1 MLKINYRKTTFC
13 CFVLKIFCNFT
24 AVKKEPNNPLIFN
37 VMKNKFLPFAI
48 ASVALLLTT
57 FTTFAQGEWEWA
69 NYWTGD
75 QRAHNHYLNKITN
88 TAFDEEGNIYVY
100 GTMGGDPQ
108 FNGEDFPLPENFLS
122 MNPGWGNDVLNEY
135 LRTRA
140 RIEPKTYLVLAKF
153 DPDGNMLWNK
163 IIRPVNMYS
172 TSNEAWA
179 CWMELRNDKLY
190 VSGNFG
196 LGNDNKSLCYY
207 LDTLI
212 TTKQVRE
219 MPEEER
225 KPPFKESQWT
235 WFAQFDLDGNLLED
249 HFVEAYSREIMDIVA
264 PGYRRTL
271 PLCFSLPSPMHVDNE
286 GNTIVFTAL
295 DYSGNEEDPL
305 TIVIDGDSSRTYDIY
320 MPGTSPPIQMYYF
333 VMLKFSPD
341 WELIQV
347 KPIIHHTEGIPIIDG
362 IPMVGIGF
370 EGLSYDEQDNLYLSG
385 LCAFHPY
392 DSDLQYPARVYL
404 DSTHHITMH
413 DISGGE
419 QTPYVMKCDT
429 DGNVQWCQ
437 QMYLKGSGGTATQIV
452 IAKWFA
458 SAYNNEAIYMTGVG
472 SYYYG
477 DTTIGI
483 FFDST
488 HIQQLQAP
496 QGVPGFARN
505 TAFFVRY
512 DTETGEYLSHGIVPV
527 IEGETASS
535 PGRHPTVYG
544 NRVFTLSN
552 YKFGSFDPAL
562 MQWRDDGL
570 FLGHVPMSCAEMA
583 EKGGVIIHP
592 NGNVLVYMCSRAPV
606 TFTEDIV
613 ANCWGGSNAVFAL
626 YHNPEFVTPY
636 VDVPTYTESTSD
648 LKLWPNPAQALLNV
662 ESEKNQMES
671 ISILDMN
678 GKTILYKNIT
688 DFQTTLDISFL
699 SSGVYFIK
707 AIYQEGIAIEKFVK
721 LGY

>member
-1 MLKINYRKTTFC
+1 
-13 CFVLKIFCNFT
+13 
-24 AVKKEPNNPLIFN
+24 
-37 VMKNKFLPFAI
+37 MKNKFLPFAI

-57 FTTFAQGEWEWA
+57 FTTFAQGEWMWA

-75 QRAHNHYLNKITN
+75 QRDHYDNLNEITN

-122 MNPGWGNDVLNEY
+122 MNLGWGNDVLNEY
-135 LRTRA
+135 VRTRA

-163 IIRPVNMYS
+163 IIRPVDMESANS
-172 TSNEAWA
+172 ETWS

-196 LGNDNKSLCYY
+196 LDGDRDYTLCYY

-212 TTKQVRE
+212 TMKQVRE
-219 MPEEER
+219 MPEEEQ
-225 KPPFKESQWT
+225 KPPFKRSRWT
-235 WFAQFDLDGNLLED
+235 WFAQFDLDGDLLEE
-249 HFVEAYSREIMDIVA
+249 HFVEAYPRKVYDIVA
-264 PGYRRTL
+264 PGYRHPG
-271 PLCFSLPSPMHVDNE
+271 PLCYSLTSPMHVDNE
-286 GNTIVFTAL
+286 GNTIVFTLL
-295 DYSGNEEDPL
+295 DITGNEEVPF
-305 TIVIDGDSSRTYDIY
+305 TIVIDGDSSKTYDIY
-320 MPGTSPPIQMYYF
+320 FPGNSQMQYNYAAI
-333 VMLKFSPD
+333 LKFSPD
-341 WELIQV
+341 WELIHV
-347 KPIIHHTEGIPIIDG
+347 KLIIHHTEGIPTTHYVDEVVDTEG
-362 IPMVGIGF
+362 LPMCGLTIK
-370 EGLSYDEQDNLYLSG
+370 GLSYDEQDNLYLSG
-385 LCAFHPY
+385 YIEGVYPY
-392 DSDLQYPARVYL
+392 YSDFQYPARVYL
-404 DSTHHITMH
+404 DSTHHIAMH
-413 DISGGE
+413 DISGGKR
-419 QTPYVMKCDT
+419 TPCVIKYDT

-452 IAKWFA
+452 IAKWFG
-458 SAYNNEAIYMTGVG
+458 SAYNNNAIYMTGVG

-496 QGVPGFARN
+496 QGVPGLARN

-570 FLGHVPMSCAEMA
+570 FLGHVPMSCVEMA
-583 EKGGVIIHP
+583 SQGGVIIHP
-592 NGNVLVYMCSRAPV
+592 NGNVLVDMSSRAPV

-648 LKLWPNPAQALLNV
+648 LKLWPNPAQDLLNV

-678 GKTILYKNIT
+678 GKTILHKNIT
-688 DFQTTLDISFL
+688 DFQTILDISFL

-721 LGY
+721 AGY

>member
-75 QRAHNHYLNKITN
+75 QREFYDNLNKITN

-122 MNPGWGNDVLNEY
+122 MNPGWGNDGLNEY

-172 TSNEAWA
+172 TSNEALA

-196 LGNDNKSLCYY
+196 LGNDNYSLCYY
-207 LDTLI
+207 WDTLI

-219 MPEEER
+219 IPEEER
-225 KPPFKESQWT
+225 KPPFKESLWT
-235 WFAQFDLDGNLLED
+235 WFAQLDLDGNLLED
-249 HFVEAYSREIMDIVA
+249 HFVETYSRETIDDVA
-264 PGYRRTL
+264 PGYRY
-271 PLCFSLPSPMHVDNE
+271 PGFLCFSIPSPMHVDNE
-286 GNTIVFTAL
+286 GNTIVFTSL
-295 DYSGNEEDPL
+295 DYSGNEEDPF

-362 IPMVGIGF
+362 IPMVVIGF

-385 LCAFHPY
+385 LCAFLPY

-413 DISGGE
+413 DISGG
-419 QTPYVMKCDT
+419 QRTPYVIKYDT
-429 DGNVQWCQ
+429 DGNVQWCN
-437 QMYLKGSGGTATQIV
+437 QMYTKGPGTATEL
-452 IAKWFA
+452 ASATWFG
-458 SAYNNEAIYMTGVG
+458 SAYNNNALYVSGVG
-472 SYYYG
+472 CYHF
-477 DTTIGI
+477 DIPTCGI
-483 FFDST
+483 YFDST
-488 HIQQLQAP
+488 HQQQLLAP
-496 QGVPGFARN
+496 QGIVGLSRN
-505 TAFFVRY
+505 TGFWVRY
-512 DTETGEYLSHGIVPV
+512 DAITGEYLSHGVGPALAEMSV
-527 IEGETASS
+527 SKL
-535 PGRHPTVYG
+535 GRHPAVYG
-544 NRVFTLSN
+544 NRVFALSN
-552 YKFGSFDPAL
+552 YIYGSFDPTL

-570 FLGHVPMSCAEMA
+570 FLGHVPMSCAEIA
-583 EKGGVIIHP
+583 SRGGVIIHP
-592 NGNVLVYMCSRAPV
+592 NGNVLVDMCSRAPV

-636 VDVPTYTESTSD
+636 VDVPTYTASRSD

-678 GKTILYKNIT
+678 GKTILHKNIT
-688 DFQTTLDISFL
+688 DFQTILDISFL

>member
-1 MLKINYRKTTFC
+1 
-13 CFVLKIFCNFT
+13 
-24 AVKKEPNNPLIFN
+24 
-37 VMKNKFLPFAI
+37 MKNKFLPFAI

-57 FTTFAQGEWEWA
+57 FTTFAQGEWKWA

-75 QRAHNHYLNKITN
+75 QREHYDNLNEITN

-100 GTMGGDPQ
+100 GTMGGDPE

-122 MNPGWGNDVLNEY
+122 MNLWWLNDFMQEY

-140 RIEPKTYLVLAKF
+140 RIEPKTYLVLAKL

-172 TSNEAWA
+172 TTNEAWP

-196 LGNDNKSLCYY
+196 LDNDNNSLCYY

-225 KPPFKESQWT
+225 KPPFKQSQWT

-249 HFVEAYSREIMDIVA
+249 HFVEAYSREIIDIVA

-271 PLCFSLPSPMHVDNE
+271 PVCFSLPSPMHVDNE

-305 TIVIDGDSSRTYDIY
+305 TIVIDGDSSKTYDIY
-320 MPGTSPPIQMYYF
+320 MPGTPPPIQMYYF

-413 DISGGE
+413 DISGGKR
-419 QTPYVMKCDT
+419 TPYVIKYDM
-429 DGNVQWCQ
+429 DGNVQWCN
-437 QMYLKGSGGTATQIV
+437 QMYTKGPGTAAELARAT
-452 IAKWFA
+452 WFA
-458 SAYNNEAIYMTGVG
+458 SAYNNNAIYMSGVG
-472 SYYYG
+472 CYHF
-477 DTTIGI
+477 DIPTCGI
-483 FFDST
+483 YFDST
-488 HIQQLQAP
+488 HQQQLLAP
-496 QGVPGFARN
+496 QGIVGLSRN
-505 TAFFVRY
+505 TGFWVRY
-512 DTETGEYLSHGIVPV
+512 DAITGEYLSHGVGPALAEMSV
-527 IEGETASS
+527 SKL
-535 PGRHPTVYG
+535 GRHPAVYG
-544 NRVFTLSN
+544 NRVFALSN
-552 YKFGSFDPAL
+552 YIYGSFDQTL

-570 FLGHVPMSCAEMA
+570 FLGHVPMSCVEMA
-583 EKGGVIIHP
+583 SRGGVIIHP
-592 NGNVLVYMCSRAPV
+592 NGNVFVDMCSRAPV

-636 VDVPTYTESTSD
+636 VDVPTYTESRSD
-648 LKLWPNPAQALLNV
+648 LKLWPNPAQDLLNV

-678 GKTILYKNIT
+678 GKTILHKNIT
-688 DFQTTLDISFL
+688 DFQTILDISFL

>member
-1 MLKINYRKTTFC
+1 
-13 CFVLKIFCNFT
+13 
-24 AVKKEPNNPLIFN
+24 
-37 VMKNKFLPFAI
+37 MKNKFLPFAI

-75 QRAHNHYLNKITN
+75 QREFYDNLNKITN

-122 MNPGWGNDVLNEY
+122 MNPGWGNDGLNEY

-172 TSNEAWA
+172 TTNEAWA

-196 LGNDNKSLCYY
+196 LGNDNNSLCYY

-225 KPPFKESQWT
+225 KPPFKQSEWT
-235 WFAQFDLDGNLLED
+235 WFAKLDLDGNLLEE
-249 HFVEAYSREIMDIVA
+249 HFVEAYSRMVYDIVA
-264 PGYRRTL
+264 PGYRD
-271 PLCFSLPSPMHVDNE
+271 PDYLCYSLPSPMHVDNE
-286 GNTIVFTAL
+286 GNTIVFTSL
-295 DYSGNEEDPL
+295 VYTGNEEDPL
-305 TIVIDGDSSRTYDIY
+305 TIVIDGDSSKTYDIY
-320 MPGTSPPIQMYYF
+320 FPGNSQMQYNYAAI
-333 VMLKFSPD
+333 LKFSPD
-341 WELIQV
+341 WELIHV
-347 KPIIHHTEGIPIIDG
+347 KPIIHHTEGIPTTHYVDEVVDIEG
-362 IPMVGIGF
+362 LPMCGLAIK
-370 EGLSYDEQDNLYLSG
+370 GLSYDEQDNLYLSG
-385 LCAFHPY
+385 YIEGAYPY
-392 DSDLQYPARVYL
+392 YSDFQYPARVYW

-413 DISGGE
+413 DISGGK
-419 QTPYVMKCDT
+419 QTPYVIKYDT
-429 DGNVQWCQ
+429 DGNVQWCNQ
-437 QMYLKGSGGTATQIV
+437 IYTRGNDAGPLPYARVFWNNNCQDNNSLYIYGGGAYTPNS
-452 IAKWFA
+452 IA
-458 SAYNNEAIYMTGVG
+458 SIYF
-472 SYYYG
+472 
-477 DTTIGI
+477 DTENDTLQRFVPHDAGI
-483 FFDST
+483 
-488 HIQQLQAP
+488 I
-496 QGVPGFARN
+496 
-505 TAFFVRY
+505 FFVRY
-512 DTETGEYLSHGIVPV
+512 DKQTGEYITHGIVPAEASYPSSTPAV
-527 IEGETASS
+527 INNRIFALSAVDFHSRSLLTQWHIDGWCID
-535 PGRHPTVYG
+535 TVTINVTEDAMEVSY
-544 NRVFTLSN
+544 
-552 YKFGSFDPAL
+552 
-562 MQWRDDGL
+562 
-570 FLGHVPMSCAEMA
+570 
-583 EKGGVIIHP
+583 GVIANP
-592 NGNVLVYMCSRAPV
+592 NGDLLVSLTSRAPV

-636 VDVPTYTESTSD
+636 VDVPTYTESRSD
-648 LKLWPNPAQALLNV
+648 LKLWPNPAQDLLNV

-678 GKTILYKNIT
+678 GKTILHKNIT

>member
-1 MLKINYRKTTFC
+1 
-13 CFVLKIFCNFT
+13 
-24 AVKKEPNNPLIFN
+24 
-37 VMKNKFLPFAI
+37 MKNKFLPL
-48 ASVALLLTT
+48 VALLLTT

-75 QRAHNHYLNKITN
+75 QRDHYDNLNEITN

-122 MNPGWGNDVLNEY
+122 MNPGWGNDGLNEY

-172 TSNEAWA
+172 TTNEAWA

-190 VSGNFG
+190 VSGNFD
-196 LGNDNKSLCYY
+196 LGNDYNSLCYY

-219 MPEEER
+219 MPEEEH
-225 KPPFKESQWT
+225 KPPFKVSKWT

-249 HFVEAYSREIMDIVA
+249 HFVETYSREILDYVA
-264 PGYRRTL
+264 PGYRY
-271 PLCFSLPSPMHVDNE
+271 PGYLCFALPSPMHVDNE
-286 GNTIVFTAL
+286 GNTIVFTSL
-295 DYSGNEEDPL
+295 SYTGNEEDAPL
-305 TIVIDGDSSRTYDIY
+305 TIVIDGDSSKTYDIY
-320 MPGTSPPIQMYYF
+320 MPGNSSIQMYYE

-362 IPMVGIGF
+362 IPMVGIVF

-385 LCAFHPY
+385 CFEAIYPY
-392 DSDLQYPARVYL
+392 ASDFQYPARVYL

-413 DISGGE
+413 DISGGKR
-419 QTPYVMKCDT
+419 TPYVIKYDT

-437 QMYLKGSGGTATQIV
+437 QIYTKGNDASPLPYARVFWNNNCQDNNSLYIYGGGAYTPNSTA
-452 IAKWFA
+452 
-458 SAYNNEAIYMTGVG
+458 SIYF
-472 SYYYG
+472 
-477 DTTIGI
+477 DTENDTLQRFVPHDAGI
-483 FFDST
+483 
-488 HIQQLQAP
+488 I
-496 QGVPGFARN
+496 
-505 TAFFVRY
+505 FFVRY
-512 DTETGEYLSHGIVPV
+512 DKQTGEYITHGIVPA
-527 IEGETASS
+527 EASYPS
-535 PGRHPTVYG
+535 STPTVIN
-544 NRVFTLSN
+544 NRIFALSAVD
-552 YKFGSFDPAL
+552 FHSRSL
-562 MQWRDDGL
+562 LTQWHIDGWCIDT
-570 FLGHVPMSCAEMA
+570 VTINVTEDAMEVSY
-583 EKGGVIIHP
+583 GVIANP
-592 NGNVLVYMCSRAPV
+592 NGDLLVSLTSRAPV

-636 VDVPTYTESTSD
+636 VDVPTYTESRSD
-648 LKLWPNPAQALLNV
+648 LKLWPNPAQDLLNV

-678 GKTILYKNIT
+678 GKTILHKNIT

>member
-1 MLKINYRKTTFC
+1 
-13 CFVLKIFCNFT
+13 
-24 AVKKEPNNPLIFN
+24 
-37 VMKNKFLPFAI
+37 MKNKFLPFAI

-75 QRAHNHYLNKITN
+75 QRDHYDNLNKITN

-122 MNPGWGNDVLNEY
+122 MNLGWLNDIMQEY

-172 TSNEAWA
+172 TSNEAWP

-196 LGNDNKSLCYY
+196 LDNDNKSLCYY

-212 TTKQVRE
+212 TMKQVRE

-225 KPPFKESQWT
+225 KPPFKQSEWT
-235 WFAQFDLDGNLLED
+235 WFAQFDLDGNLLEE
-249 HFVEAYSREIMDIVA
+249 HFVEAYSRMVYDIIA
-264 PGYRRTL
+264 PGYRD
-271 PLCFSLPSPMHVDNE
+271 PDYLCYSLPSPMHVDNE
-286 GNTIVFTAL
+286 GNTIVFTSL
-295 DYSGNEEDPL
+295 DYSGNEEDPF

-413 DISGGE
+413 DISGGK

-429 DGNVQWCQ
+429 DGNVQWCNQ
-437 QMYLKGSGGTATQIV
+437 IYTKGNDAAPLPYARVIWNKNCQDNHSLYIYGGGAYTPNSTASIYFDTENDTLQRYV
-452 IAKWFA
+452 PHDA
-458 SAYNNEAIYMTGVG
+458 SSI
-472 SYYYG
+472 
-477 DTTIGI
+477 
-483 FFDST
+483 
-488 HIQQLQAP
+488 
-496 QGVPGFARN
+496 
-505 TAFFVRY
+505 FFVRY
-512 DTETGEYLSHGIVPV
+512 DKQTGEYITHGIVPAKVSYPSSTPAV
-527 IEGETASS
+527 INNRIFALSAVDFHSRSLLTQWHIDGWCID
-535 PGRHPTVYG
+535 TVTINVTEDAMEVSY
-544 NRVFTLSN
+544 
-552 YKFGSFDPAL
+552 
-562 MQWRDDGL
+562 
-570 FLGHVPMSCAEMA
+570 
-583 EKGGVIIHP
+583 GVIANP
-592 NGNVLVYMCSRAPV
+592 NGDLLVSLTSRAPV

-678 GKTILYKNIT
+678 GKTILHKNIT
-688 DFQTTLDISFL
+688 DFQTILDISSL

>member
-75 QRAHNHYLNKITN
+75 QREFYDNLNKITN

-100 GTMGGDPQ
+100 GTMGGDPK

-122 MNPGWGNDVLNEY
+122 MNPGWGNDGLNEY

-140 RIEPKTYLVLAKF
+140 RIEPKTYLVLAKL

-172 TSNEAWA
+172 NSNEAWA

-196 LGNDNKSLCYY
+196 LGNDNYSLCYY

-225 KPPFKESQWT
+225 KPPFKESLWT

-249 HFVEAYSREIMDIVA
+249 HFVETYSREIFDDVRYPA
-264 PGYRRTL
+264 F
-271 PLCFSLPSPMHVDNE
+271 LCFALPSPMHVDNE
-286 GNTIVFTAL
+286 GNTIVFTSL
-295 DYSGNEEDPL
+295 DYSGNEEDPF

-320 MPGTSPPIQMYYF
+320 IPGNTQIQMYYT

-362 IPMVGIGF
+362 IPMCGIGF
-370 EGLSYDEQDNLYLSG
+370 AGLSYDEQDNLYLSG
-385 LCAFHPY
+385 CFEDFHPY
-392 DSDLQYPARVYL
+392 ASDFQYPARVYW
-404 DSTHHITMH
+404 DSTHHLTMH
-413 DISGGE
+413 DISGGKR
-419 QTPYVMKCDT
+419 TPFVIKYNT
-429 DGNVQWCQ
+429 DGNVQWCNQ
-437 QMYLKGSGGTATQIV
+437 IYTKGNDASPLPYARVFWNNNCQDNNSLYIYGGGAYTPNS
-452 IAKWFA
+452 IA
-458 SAYNNEAIYMTGVG
+458 SIYF
-472 SYYYG
+472 
-477 DTTIGI
+477 DTENDTLQRCVPHDAGI
-483 FFDST
+483 
-488 HIQQLQAP
+488 
-496 QGVPGFARN
+496 N
-505 TAFFVRY
+505 FFVRY
-512 DTETGEYLSHGIVPV
+512 DKQTGEYITHGIVPADETYPSSTPAV
-527 IEGETASS
+527 INNRIFALSAVDYHSRSLLTQWHIDGWCID
-535 PGRHPTVYG
+535 TVTINVTEDAMEVSY
-544 NRVFTLSN
+544 
-552 YKFGSFDPAL
+552 
-562 MQWRDDGL
+562 
-570 FLGHVPMSCAEMA
+570 
-583 EKGGVIIHP
+583 GVIANP
-592 NGNVLVYMCSRAPV
+592 NGDLLVSLTSRAPV

-636 VDVPTYTESTSD
+636 VDVPTYTESRSD

-678 GKTILYKNIT
+678 GKTILHKNIT
-688 DFQTTLDISFL
+688 DFQTILDISSL

>member
-1 MLKINYRKTTFC
+1 
-13 CFVLKIFCNFT
+13 
-24 AVKKEPNNPLIFN
+24 
-37 VMKNKFLPFAI
+37 MKNKFLPFAI

-75 QRAHNHYLNKITN
+75 QREFYDNLNKITN

-100 GTMGGDPQ
+100 GTMGGDPK

-122 MNPGWGNDVLNEY
+122 MNPGWGNDGLNEY

-172 TSNEAWA
+172 TTNEAWA

-196 LGNDNKSLCYY
+196 LGNDNYSLCYY

-225 KPPFKESQWT
+225 KPPFKQSDWT

-249 HFVEAYSREIMDIVA
+249 HFVETYSREIFDDVRYPA
-264 PGYRRTL
+264 F
-271 PLCFSLPSPMHVDNE
+271 LCFALPSPMHVDNE
-286 GNTIVFTAL
+286 GNTIVFTSL
-295 DYSGNEEDPL
+295 DYSGNEEDPF

-320 MPGTSPPIQMYYF
+320 IPGNTQIQMYYT

-362 IPMVGIGF
+362 IPMCGIVF
-370 EGLSYDEQDNLYLSG
+370 AGLSYDEQDNLYLSG
-385 LCAFHPY
+385 CFEDFHPY
-392 DSDLQYPARVYL
+392 ASDFQYPARVYW

-413 DISGGE
+413 DISGGKR
-419 QTPYVMKCDT
+419 TPFVIKYNT
-429 DGNVQWCQ
+429 DGNVQWCNQ
-437 QMYLKGSGGTATQIV
+437 IYTKGNDASPLPYARVFWNNNCQDNNSLYIYGGGAYTPNSTA
-452 IAKWFA
+452 
-458 SAYNNEAIYMTGVG
+458 SIYF
-472 SYYYG
+472 
-477 DTTIGI
+477 DTENDTLQRFVPHDAGI
-483 FFDST
+483 
-488 HIQQLQAP
+488 I
-496 QGVPGFARN
+496 
-505 TAFFVRY
+505 FFVRY
-512 DTETGEYLSHGIVPV
+512 DKQTGEYITHGIVPADETYPSSTPAV
-527 IEGETASS
+527 INNRIFALSAVDFHSRSLLTQWHIDGWCID
-535 PGRHPTVYG
+535 TVTINVTEDAMEVSY
-544 NRVFTLSN
+544 
-552 YKFGSFDPAL
+552 
-562 MQWRDDGL
+562 
-570 FLGHVPMSCAEMA
+570 
-583 EKGGVIIHP
+583 GVIANP
-592 NGNVLVYMCSRAPV
+592 NGDLLVSLTSRAPV

-678 GKTILYKNIT
+678 GKTILHKNIT

-721 LGY
+721 VGY

>member
-1 MLKINYRKTTFC
+1 M
-13 CFVLKIFCNFT
+13 
-24 AVKKEPNNPLIFN
+24 KKVPNNPLIFN
-37 VMKNKFLPFAI
+37 VMKNKFLPL
-48 ASVALLLTT
+48 VALLLTT

-75 QRAHNHYLNKITN
+75 QREFYDNLNKITN

-100 GTMGGDPQ
+100 GTMGGDPE
-108 FNGEDFPLPENFLS
+108 FNREDFPLPENFLS
-122 MNPGWGNDVLNEY
+122 MNLWWLNDYMQEY

-196 LGNDNKSLCYY
+196 LGNDNNSLCYY

-212 TTKQVRE
+212 TTKLVRE
-219 MPEEER
+219 MPEEEH
-225 KPPFKESQWT
+225 KPPFKVSKWT

-249 HFVEAYSREIMDIVA
+249 HFVETYSREILDDVA
-264 PGYRRTL
+264 PGYRY
-271 PLCFSLPSPMHVDNE
+271 PAYLCFALPSPMHVDNE
-286 GNTIVFTAL
+286 GNTIVFTSL
-295 DYSGNEEDPL
+295 SYSGNEEDAPL
-305 TIVIDGDSSRTYDIY
+305 TIVIDGDSSKTYDIY
-320 MPGTSPPIQMYYF
+320 MPGNSQIQMYYE

-362 IPMVGIGF
+362 IPMVGIVF

-385 LCAFHPY
+385 CFEAIYPY
-392 DSDLQYPARVYL
+392 ASDFQYPARVYL

-413 DISGGE
+413 DISGG
-419 QTPYVMKCDT
+419 QRTPYVMKYDT

-437 QMYLKGSGGTATQIV
+437 QMYTKGPGTAAELARAT
-452 IAKWFA
+452 WFA
-458 SAYNNEAIYMTGVG
+458 SAYNNNALYMSGVG
-472 SYYYG
+472 CYHF
-477 DTTIGI
+477 DIPTCGI
-483 FFDST
+483 YFDST
-488 HIQQLQAP
+488 HQQQLLAP
-496 QGVPGFARN
+496 QGIVGLSRN
-505 TAFFVRY
+505 TGFWVRY
-512 DTETGEYLSHGIVPV
+512 DAITGEYLSHGVGPALAEMSV
-527 IEGETASS
+527 SKL
-535 PGRHPTVYG
+535 GRHPAVYG
-544 NRVFTLSN
+544 NRVFALSN
-552 YKFGSFDPAL
+552 YIYGSFDPTL

-570 FLGHVPMSCAEMA
+570 FLGHVPMSCAEIA
-583 EKGGVIIHP
+583 SRGGVIIHP
-592 NGNVLVYMCSRAPV
+592 NGNVLVDMCSRAPV

-636 VDVPTYTESTSD
+636 VDVPTYTESRSD
-648 LKLWPNPAQALLNV
+648 LKLWPNPAQDLLNV

-678 GKTILYKNIT
+678 GKTILHKNIT
-688 DFQTTLDISFL
+688 DFQTILDISFL

-721 LGY
+721 AGY